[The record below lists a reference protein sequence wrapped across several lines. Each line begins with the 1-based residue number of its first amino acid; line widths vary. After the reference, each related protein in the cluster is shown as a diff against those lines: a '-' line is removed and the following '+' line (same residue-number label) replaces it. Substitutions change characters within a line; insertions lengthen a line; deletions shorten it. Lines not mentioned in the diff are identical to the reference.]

1 MGVVPSEKIRV
12 LVVEDHPVVRV
23 GITAIL
29 NGPSMEVVAEAE
41 NGQQAL
47 KLFEEYLPDITLV
60 DLRLPDISGVEVIR
74 QLHERHPE
82 ARFVVLTTY
91 EGDED
96 ISQALEAGARGYI
109 IKGMPY
115 EALIHAL
122 KQVHAGH
129 RYLPRP
135 VSDILESRPAATV
148 LSPRERAVL
157 QLVVA
162 GKSNKEIA
170 AELDITEATVKGHL
184 TLIFC
189 RLGVTDRT
197 QAVVAALR
205 RGLVHL

>member
-1 MGVVPSEKIRV
+1 MSVTPSKKIRV
-12 LVVEDHPVVRV
+12 LVVEDHPVVRI
-23 GITAIL
+23 GIIAIL
-29 NGPSMEVVAEAE
+29 NGPGMEVVAEAE
-41 NGQQAL
+41 NGKRAL
-47 KLFEEYLPDITLV
+47 QLFEQHQPDITLM

-74 QLHERHPE
+74 QLHTRHPE

-96 ISQALEAGARGYI
+96 IHQALDAGARGYI
-109 IKGMPY
+109 IKGMPH
-115 EALIHAL
+115 ETLIQAL
-122 KQVHAGH
+122 KQVQAGH
-129 RYLPRP
+129 RFLPRP
-135 VSDILESRPAATV
+135 VSDILESRPSASV

-157 QLVVA
+157 GLVVA

-170 AELDITEATVKGHL
+170 ADLNITEATVKGHL

-197 QAVVAALR
+197 QAVVVALR